1 MFEWIC
7 VLVIFG
13 ILRSMKPSSL
23 WKLKPPSPRLIWLV
37 MVIILV
43 AKCGGVQL
51 DDNGNNGDHNNVK
64 ETYILISVISLMSL
78 SVFMILM
85 MNSSY
90 EGQVDT
96 EEDDNTNEHDYLLN
110 SDELESVEIELIDG
124 NKPNSKWLVIEKAY
138 VCHVNDKS
146 CDSDVVYW
154 ECKRRRH
161 DKCPF
166 KCATQLDERGRHQL
180 TYMYSLET
188 HSCDQD
194 KATVYKQ
201 IFRNRIKKQIATDQ
215 RAKYGKVQLLL
226 KIYLDLFVQIYTNDP
241 THRQTHSHLEI

>member
-1 MFEWIC
+1 
-7 VLVIFG
+7 
-13 ILRSMKPSSL
+13 
-23 WKLKPPSPRLIWLV
+23 
-37 MVIILV
+37 
-43 AKCGGVQL
+43 
-51 DDNGNNGDHNNVK
+51 
-64 ETYILISVISLMSL
+64 
-78 SVFMILM
+78 MILM

-90 EGQVDT
+90 ERQVDN
-96 EEDDNTNEHDYLLN
+96 EEDDNVDEHDYLLN

-124 NKPNSKWLVIEKAY
+124 NKPNSKWLVLEKSY

-146 CDSDVVYW
+146 CDSDIVYW

-180 TYMYSLET
+180 IYMYSLET
-188 HSCDQD
+188 HNCDQD

-215 RAKYGKVQLLL
+215 RAKYGKVITFENLFRLMCPN
-226 KIYLDLFVQIYTNDP
+226 IYK
-241 THRQTHSHLEI
+241 